1 MAAMDEARRKM
12 RLVTDLPI
20 WADCPYP
27 TSSKI
32 EVRCGKF
39 EDDEPEMIV
48 LWSPKAQKHVDF
60 EAAGISDATF
70 LAAKDLLLRF
80 C

>member
-1 MAAMDEARRKM
+1 MIVMDEARRKM

-20 WADCPYP
+20 WVDCPYP

-32 EVRCGKF
+32 EVRRGKF
-39 EDDEPEMIV
+39 EENEPEMIV

-60 EAAGISDATF
+60 EAAALSAATF
-70 LAAKDLLLRF
+70 LAAKDLLLRV